1 MLFRFFA
8 ATLALALAAPAAA
21 QDAGDFMSGVYA
33 SDEEVCGQV
42 KASGVAGIEEGAAL
56 TAEGLY
62 ASDYSCDFVDLKPNK
77 GPLEGWVGMA
87 VCDDSDVNYPNVVAI
102 TPYEENG
109 VRANFLSDPF
119 VSGEDASSDEEATEE
134 ATEAD
139 ADTDGAAEEA
149 APEEEAA
156 AEAEAEPEAA
166 ADAESEES
174 TDEET
179 DENDENVYVFC
190 PGVTKQDL
198 AKSN

>member
-1 MLFRFFA
+1 MRPTKA
-8 ATLALALAAPAAA
+8 CA
-21 QDAGDFMSGVYA
+21 QL
-33 SDEEVCGQV
+33 
-42 KASGVAGIEEGAAL
+42 KASGLAGVEESVVV
-56 TAEGLY
+56 TAEGLH

-87 VCDDSDVNYPNVVAI
+87 VCEEPDAIFPNVVAI
-102 TPYEENG
+102 APYEENG

-119 VSGEDASSDEEATEE
+119 VSSEDAASDEEATEE
-134 ATEAD
+134 TTEAD
-139 ADTDGAAEEA
+139 ADAEGAAAEEP

-166 ADAESEES
+166 ADAESEEA

-179 DENDENVYVFC
+179 EENVYFFC

-198 AKSN
+198 AKGN

>member
-1 MLFRFFA
+1 MRFRFFA
-8 ATLALALAAPAAA
+8 ATLALVLAAPAAA

-56 TAEGLY
+56 TAEGLH
-62 ASDYSCDFVDLKPNK
+62 ASDFSCDFVDLKPNT
-77 GPLEGWVGMA
+77 GPLEGWIGMA
-87 VCDDSDVNYPNVVAI
+87 VCEDSDVNYPNVVAI
-102 TPYEENG
+102 TPYEESG
-109 VRANFLSDPF
+109 VHANFLSDPF
-119 VSGEDASSDEEATEE
+119 FSDEEATEE
-134 ATEAD
+134 AD
-139 ADTDGAAEEA
+139 ADTEGAAEEA

-156 AEAEAEPEAA
+156 AEAEAEPEAE

-179 DENDENVYVFC
+179 DENVYVFC

>member
-1 MLFRFFA
+1 MRFRFFA

-21 QDAGDFMSGVYA
+21 QDARDFMNGVFA

-56 TAEGLY
+56 TAEGLH
-62 ASDYSCDFVDLKPNK
+62 ASDFSCDFVDLKPNT
-77 GPLEGWVGMA
+77 GPLEGWIGMA
-87 VCDDSDVNYPNVVAI
+87 VCEDSDVNYPNVVAI
-102 TPYEENG
+102 TPYEESG
-109 VRANFLSDPF
+109 VHANFLSDPF
-119 VSGEDASSDEEATEE
+119 FSGEEATSDEEATEE
-134 ATEAD
+134 TTEAD
-139 ADTDGAAEEA
+139 ADTEGAAEEA

-156 AEAEAEPEAA
+156 AEAEPEPEAE

-174 TDEET
+174 TDDET
-179 DENDENVYVFC
+179 EENVYFFC